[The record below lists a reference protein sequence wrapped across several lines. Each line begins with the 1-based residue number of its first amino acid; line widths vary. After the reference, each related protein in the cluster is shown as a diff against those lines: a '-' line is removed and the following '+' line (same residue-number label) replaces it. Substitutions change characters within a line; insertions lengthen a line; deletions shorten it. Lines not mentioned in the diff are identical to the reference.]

1 MLPGPILRREMKA
14 VAGRR
19 GYFVS
24 RSLLALLLGLTA
36 CSVGVLVLTPDAMD
50 SGVFRAEALRWY
62 AGVVCAVTAFIEV
75 FFLAIWTPSTV
86 APSIAEEREKDTLP
100 VLLLTRLT
108 RLELVTTKLAGR
120 LVPSLLLTM
129 TGLPLILAGAWAAD
143 LPALLVIEV
152 LAVVAST
159 SVVTGS
165 LAILASSRR
174 DRSGTACGEAIVWT
188 MAWLLVVPLV
198 SFMPVRSGTLWG
210 EFLVELRR
218 LASWIAPSS
227 PLSLLTDQSWR
238 SGAADALADRLA
250 IMLVLQAAV
259 IVLAMAG
266 AVESLRLREP
276 HPRTW
281 DLHRGYRP
289 PVGDDPIFWREYV
302 LPWRGSRLPLVVIHA
317 RQMLIVI
324 RAILV
329 LVLRGSSSPCGVI
342 VPLGMAIAAGWFGYH
357 AFREDW
363 GLGASVPGSYQA
375 RDQLIQVVR
384 VATAMLGLVPMIAAA
399 GNLAGR
405 ITIERN
411 KKTWESLLT
420 TPLTGPEILW
430 SKMRV
435 DVRNVWA
442 AGRWLIPLW
451 LLGIVCGAVHPL
463 GVVVAA
469 AGMTLGTWLG
479 LALAP
484 MRRSSRVR
492 RRRTP
497 IPPPECGGW
506 R

>member
-1 MLPGPILRREMKA
+1 
-14 VAGRR
+14 
-19 GYFVS
+19 
-24 RSLLALLLGLTA
+24 
-36 CSVGVLVLTPDAMD
+36 
-50 SGVFRAEALRWY
+50 
-62 AGVVCAVTAFIEV
+62 
-75 FFLAIWTPSTV
+75 
-86 APSIAEEREKDTLP
+86 
-100 VLLLTRLT
+100 
-108 RLELVTTKLAGR
+108 
-120 LVPSLLLTM
+120 M

-159 SVVTGS
+159 SVVAGS

-188 MAWLLVVPLV
+188 MTWLLVVPLV
-198 SFMPVRSGTLWG
+198 SLMPVRSGTLWG

-227 PLSLLTDQSWR
+227 PLSLLTDQSWL

-250 IMLVLQAAV
+250 IMLALQAAV

-329 LVLRGSSSPCGVI
+329 LALRGVFLALGVI

-357 AFREDW
+357 AFREYW

-384 VATAMLGLVPMIAAA
+384 VVTSMLGLVPMIAAA

-435 DVRNVWA
+435 DARNVWA

-451 LLGIVCGAVHPL
+451 LLGIALRRGASPGRRRRGCGDD
-463 GVVVAA
+463 
-469 AGMTLGTWLG
+469 AGH
-479 LALAP
+479 LAGPGAGRP

-492 RRRTP
+492 RTQNANSTAGVWAMALMLV
-497 IPPPECGGW
+497 GGLTVVAPLCSGRELAELSALDARLPWLAGARCW
-506 R
+506 RAPCWRWRPWPGG

>member
-75 FFLAIWTPSTV
+75 FFLAVWTPMTV
-86 APSIAEEREKDTLP
+86 ASSIAEEREKDTLP

-250 IMLVLQAAV
+250 IMLAMQAADWSRWRWP
-259 IVLAMAG
+259 G
-266 AVESLRLREP
+266 ACGREP
-276 HPRTW
+276 PAPRAAPQGYLGPPSRLPAAGSATIPSIKRTKY
-281 DLHRGYRP
+281 DLP
-289 PVGDDPIFWREYV
+289 MPQ
-302 LPWRGSRLPLVVIHA
+302 RGSRLPLVVIHA

-329 LVLRGSSSPCGVI
+329 LVLRGVFLTLGVI

-357 AFREDW
+357 AFREYW
-363 GLGASVPGSYQA
+363 GSPSTRSSGAHTSAGPSSSRSSGSRRPCWALG
-375 RDQLIQVVR
+375 R
-384 VATAMLGLVPMIAAA
+384 PMISR
-399 GNLAGR
+399 GR
-405 ITIERN
+405 PPGWPAISR
-411 KKTWESLLT
+411 
-420 TPLTGPEILW
+420 P
-430 SKMRV
+430 
-435 DVRNVWA
+435 
-442 AGRWLIPLW
+442 
-451 LLGIVCGAVHPL
+451 
-463 GVVVAA
+463 
-469 AGMTLGTWLG
+469 
-479 LALAP
+479 
-484 MRRSSRVR
+484 SSTR
-492 RRRTP
+492 RRGSREAP
-497 IPPPECGGW
+497 DDP